1 MSSSESVSKTA
12 ESVPGQD
19 AAAASG
25 SAHQGRKNQ
34 QGEWLLTVTSTSLRW
49 WAVIGAVVVMAVH
62 VFMAVVSGVGD
73 TGATVSAVDQWA
85 FIGIGVII
93 SGIVLMLLRPRVRVN
108 EEGVEVRNI
117 FGAQFYRWSIIHG
130 LSFPRNARWARLELP
145 DFEFVPMMA
154 FQVADKSTIATKV
167 EDFRV
172 LEDRYMP
179 DE

>member
-12 ESVPGQD
+12 ESVAGQN
-19 AAAASG
+19 AAPAPA
-25 SAHQGRKNQ
+25 SAHQGTGRQ

-73 TGATVSAVDQWA
+73 TGATVSTVDQWS

-93 SGIVLMLLRPRVRVN
+93 SGVVLMLLRPRVRVN
-108 EEGVEVRNI
+108 EDGVEVRNI

-154 FQVADKSTIATKV
+154 FQVADKSTIAAKV
-167 EDFRV
+167 EEFRV